1 MTQRPGLHAL
11 AVRAALALMSG
22 GLVPAGA
29 AEPLAAGGTLFYS
42 SDSESFSSRRTS
54 ADLMGSFSHLDG
66 KTGLRYIDH
75 HYSRGDWSRSG
86 QQLRFVTHH
95 IDRKTADGW
104 LLETGVLRQGTH
116 QLLTLDASY
125 RKTVSPATSIEAFA
139 SRDIVETRNALDL
152 GTRFNFAGLAVDQRL
167 TSKLTAVGLAGW
179 QAFSDDN
186 QRRHLRARLIYQPS
200 LDLGLTLQLRYRYF
214 DSSKNDVAGAYF
226 NPSRYDETL
235 LAVGWRQRA
244 GDWRTAITAGAGV
257 QQVNRD
263 DRSGTRLLEA
273 TAERQMAGYAL
284 RVRAGYSR
292 AAAAAAT
299 DPDYW
304 YRYAAGEL
312 IFPF

>member
-1 MTQRPGLHAL
+1 MTQRSLLPVL
-11 AVRAALALMSG
+11 AAL
-22 GLVPAGA
+22 GLATLQPASA
-29 AEPLAAGGTLFYS
+29 AEPPAAGSSLFYA

-54 ADLMGSFSHLDG
+54 ADLMGRFSHLDG

-75 HYSRGDWSRSG
+75 QYSRGDWSRSG

-95 IDRKTADGW
+95 IDRRTADGW

-116 QLLTLDASY
+116 QLWTLDASY
-125 RKTVSPATSIEAFA
+125 RKAISPATSIEAFA
-139 SRDIVETRNALDL
+139 SRDIVETRNALEL
-152 GTRFNFAGLAVDQRL
+152 GTHFNFGGVSVDQKL
-167 TSKLTAVGLAGW
+167 TPKLTAVGLVGW

-200 LDLGLTLQLRYRYF
+200 LDLGLTFQLRYRYF
-214 DSSKNDVAGAYF
+214 DSSKDDVAGAYF
-226 NPSRYDETL
+226 NPSRYDENM

-244 GDWRTAITAGAGV
+244 GDWRTGLTAGVGV

-273 TAERQMAGYAL
+273 TAERQAAAYAL
-284 RVRAGYSR
+284 RLRAGYSR
-292 AAAAAAT
+292 AASAAAT

-304 YRYAAGEL
+304 YRYVIGEVL
-312 IFPF
+312 FPF